1 MPQPGVFICPTS
13 DILPAV
19 ASLEYELLSL
29 SLPLPLQYAAKHA
42 TPQPQPRTHHRKL
55 PTCAVWYRGCVFPH
69 LPLLLLSN
77 PAPSSSSSS
86 SLQEEESSSPEEL
99 EDAS

>member
-42 TPQPQPRTHHRKL
+42 TPQPQPPHTPPQATHL
-55 PTCAVWYRGCVFPH
+55 RGMV
-69 LPLLLLSN
+69 
-77 PAPSSSSSS
+77 
-86 SLQEEESSSPEEL
+86 
-99 EDAS
+99 